1 MNTETEVYSQTV
13 GKEKEN
19 AAKVTDRMFILLSN
33 AVNLLHEIHYDA
45 DEIAMELGTTMEVVA
60 SLTFC
65 SRGMFEEAVVKEEFE
80 PKGLSD

>member
-19 AAKVTDRMFILLSN
+19 AAKVNDRMFVLLSN
-33 AVNLLHEIHYDA
+33 VVNLLRENCYTD

-60 SLTFC
+60 SLTYC
-65 SRGMFEEAVVKEEFE
+65 SKSMFEEAVVNEEFE
-80 PKGLSD
+80 PKGLSA